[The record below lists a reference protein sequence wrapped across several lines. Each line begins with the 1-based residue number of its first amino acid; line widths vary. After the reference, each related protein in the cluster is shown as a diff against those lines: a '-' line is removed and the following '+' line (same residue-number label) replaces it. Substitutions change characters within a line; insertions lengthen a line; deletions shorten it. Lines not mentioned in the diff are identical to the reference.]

1 MFPRLTEACLDQWMT
16 DFEAFKDAFLRYC
29 YTLAKA
35 IGYYP
40 HVDFKALKRI
50 HEDWVARCKIWNE
63 KYIMKNSDGLSHL
76 KILSILLTQMA
87 LTEWI
92 AELEVYSSQ
101 DAHNE
106 WEYKGTP
113 EEHEESKK
121 DLNAGRGTFLGYQF
135 VSDLL
140 MSFEEARDDKIQ
152 PFEYRMT
159 ADLEHD
165 FMVFLLWER
174 GHEQDL
180 WLFEVST
187 FLFFKA
193 LLVRDSK
200 PDSTGH

>member
-1 MFPRLTEACLDQWMT
+1 MFPHLTEDCLDKWMA
-16 DFEAFKDAFLRYC
+16 DYEAFKDAYLRYC
-29 YTLAKA
+29 YHLSKA

-50 HEDWVARCKIWNE
+50 HENWSSRCVVWADR
-63 KYIMKNSDGLSHL
+63 YIMKDSDSLSHL
-76 KILSILLTQMA
+76 KVLSILLTQIA
-87 LTEWI
+87 LNEWVS
-92 AELEVYSSQ
+92 ELEIF
-101 DAHNE
+101 DGDGDHNE
-106 WEYKGTP
+106 WEYNGTP
-113 EEHEESKK
+113 EEKEESKK

-135 VSDLL
+135 ISDLL
-140 MSFEEARDDKIQ
+140 MSFEESRDDKIQ

-200 PDSTGH
+200 PGAVS